1 MAMYSPNR
9 AKPRNPAG
17 QDATSRD
24 RGMTDYFDMR
34 QQPNKAKVQGGRLVM
49 AMNSAGSHARRAP
62 KVDILR

>member
-9 AKPRNPAG
+9 ANPSVRPG
-17 QDATSRD
+17 QDASSKN

-34 QQPNKAKVQGGRLVM
+34 NQPNKARVDGRLQM
-49 AMNSAGSHARRAP
+49 MMNAGGHHARRAP